1 MIDLLNWARS
11 TIIMFNCKMAVPP
24 LINKQLIIIWIRIT
38 FYEWVPWC
46 VIAIETMT
54 WLTEWNVLLKIWRYV
69 MQNDVMSCLQ
79 YIYSMY
85 KWWMS
90 KFRRWTDTEL
100 LPDVGS
106 RPLKLQPYGTIQ
118 ILLLVG
124 RLLPSWPNKAD
135 LDVGPSVRPQKVIPT
150 LMKFGV

>member
-1 MIDLLNWARS
+1 
-11 TIIMFNCKMAVPP
+11 
-24 LINKQLIIIWIRIT
+24 
-38 FYEWVPWC
+38 
-46 VIAIETMT
+46 
-54 WLTEWNVLLKIWRYV
+54 

-90 KFRRWTDTEL
+90 KFRRWNDTEL

-106 RPLKLQPYGTIQ
+106 YGTIQ

-135 LDVGPSVRPQKVIPT
+135 LDVGPSVCPQKVIPT